1 MFSRKYIIGLFLL
14 LSTTAFISS
23 ENHYAAPK
31 VKWVILKECQVTV
44 NGSTN
49 VNKFSC
55 SIPDYTGFDTLNIFK
70 NSSKNLPVGMSG
82 RLKLPVSRFDCLNKM
97 MTKDLRKTLNSEEFP
112 MLYIKFI
119 SLEKYPDMRSG
130 PETLKGAVSIE
141 LAGVS
146 KKVNVNY
153 KISMDDEHVIH
164 LLGKQSV
171 NFSDFQLTPP
181 KKFAGMVR
189 ANDKLEVEFN
199 INFKVIED

>member
-1 MFSRKYIIGLFLL
+1 
-14 LSTTAFISS
+14 
-23 ENHYAAPK
+23 
-31 VKWVILKECQVTV
+31 
-44 NGSTN
+44 
-49 VNKFSC
+49 
-55 SIPDYTGFDTLNIFK
+55 
-70 NSSKNLPVGMSG
+70 
-82 RLKLPVSRFDCLNKM
+82 
-97 MTKDLRKTLNSEEFP
+97 
-112 MLYIKFI
+112 
-119 SLEKYPDMRSG
+119 
-130 PETLKGAVSIE
+130 LKGAVSIE